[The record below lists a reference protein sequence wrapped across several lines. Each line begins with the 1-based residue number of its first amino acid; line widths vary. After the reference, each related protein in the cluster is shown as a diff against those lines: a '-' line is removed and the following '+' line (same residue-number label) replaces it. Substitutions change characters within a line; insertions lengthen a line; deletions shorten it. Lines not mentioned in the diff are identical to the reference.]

1 MTPGTVLITI
11 GRLPKALDFA
21 RAFHA
26 RGWRVVV
33 AEPFRS
39 HLTGASNTVATSQVT
54 PAPSAGK
61 AAYLEALLE
70 IITREGVDLIL
81 PLSEETMHVAHL
93 RDRLPPDVRLYAP
106 PVDHLL
112 ALHDKETFAALAAGH
127 GLTVPRTAALGS
139 AAAEALA
146 LSSDYVVKP
155 ALSCSGRGIAFGAA
169 GTPPRPASL
178 DARQIVQQRIRGQHF
193 STFSIAHAGQ
203 VATTVVYCGLVMSGT
218 VAVAFERVEHAAIQ
232 AWVEDFVAKTRHTG
246 FISFDF
252 IVDEDGCPQ
261 AIECNPRVT
270 SGVHFIETQD
280 LAAATLDPTAA
291 PPRLRDARWMQQF
304 YPTLTETQSS
314 VFDPVR
320 FGPNLKALTKARDVT
335 WDASDPW
342 PFISMPVTAFQIIAA
357 SIRQGRSFGEVSTA
371 DISWFEGAT

>member
-112 ALHDKETFAALAAGH
+112 ALHDKETFASLAAGH
-127 GLTVPRTAALGS
+127 GLTVPRTAAFGS

-146 LSSDYVVKP
+146 LSNDYVVKP

-169 GTPPRPASL
+169 GTPPRPASA
-178 DARQIVQQRIRGQHF
+178 DTRQIVQQRIRGQHF

-203 VATTVVYCGLVMSGT
+203 VTTTVVYRGLVMSGT
-218 VAVAFERVEHAAIQ
+218 VAVAFERVEHPAIQ

-270 SGVHFIETQD
+270 SGVHFIEMQD
-280 LAAATLDPTAA
+280 LAAATLDSTAA

-304 YPTLTETQSS
+304 YPTLTETQSAL
-314 VFDPVR
+314 FDPVR
-320 FGPNLKALTKARDVT
+320 FSPNLKALVKAKDVT
-335 WDASDPW
+335 WDARDPW

-357 SIRQGRSFGEVSTA
+357 AIRQGRSFGEVSTA
-371 DISWFEGAT
+371 DISWFEEAT